1 MGSGDRG
8 VAASRVIAFAL
19 WFFSSSEEFGPFHF
33 AGDVGA
39 DMCGGAIIADLFAF
53 IDAEDPIAGRESFP
67 SHGSIPSCSVFLLLF
82 MGLISECLS
91 AFFGAAEECESAKP
105 AGERRRKAQYRGIR
119 RRPWGKWAAEIR
131 DPRKGARV
139 WLGTYATAEEA
150 ARAYDAA
157 AHEIRGNKAKL
168 NFPEAAPEPPKKR
181 RPASAAVEESSGSC
195 GEEAVAM
202 GEGLLER
209 ITSLETFLGL
219 EHEES
224 AVAASATGAEDVGFD
239 GAVSWG

>member
-67 SHGSIPSCSVFLLLF
+67 SH
-82 MGLISECLS
+82 
-91 AFFGAAEECESAKP
+91 AEECESAKP

>member
-8 VAASRVIAFAL
+8 VAASRIIIFAL
-19 WFFSSSEEFGPFHF
+19 LFFSSSEEFGPFHF

-67 SHGSIPSCSVFLLLF
+67 SR
-82 MGLISECLS
+82 
-91 AFFGAAEECESAKP
+91 AEGCESAKP